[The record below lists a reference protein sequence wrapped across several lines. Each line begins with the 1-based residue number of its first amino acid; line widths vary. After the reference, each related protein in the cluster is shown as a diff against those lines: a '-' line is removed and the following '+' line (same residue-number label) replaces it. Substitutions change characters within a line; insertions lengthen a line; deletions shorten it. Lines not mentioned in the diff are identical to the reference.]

1 MEENKAVLPRF
12 DTLDKLVDFFDT
24 HDMGDYAAQ
33 MPEAHFEVAPKR
45 ETRQDR
51 AAIEQRVRE
60 LLQEEYHAPLPKKR
74 LAVGTK
80 SNGEKRY
87 HEFDGVSPDQKI
99 VFEVKSNQV
108 AATKDRPAGRY
119 FSAIKWAL
127 LSDVYLL
134 SRIPAQTRLLVLTDK
149 TLFDICRED
158 MDGLLPEN
166 TQVIYRNPSV
176 SK

>member
-1 MEENKAVLPRF
+1 MEENSNVLPRF
-12 DTLDKLVDFFDT
+12 DSIDHLVEFFDT

-33 MPEAHFEVAPKR
+33 MPEAHFEVAPR
-45 ETRQDR
+45 PEIRQNR
-51 AAIEQRVRE
+51 AVIEQRVRE
-60 LLQEEYHAPLPKKR
+60 ILQEEYHALLPKKR
-74 LAVGTK
+74 LSVGIK
-80 SNGEKRY
+80 SNGERRY

-108 AATKDRPAGRY
+108 IATKAKPAGRY

-127 LSDVYLL
+127 LGDVYLM
-134 SRIPAQTRLLVLTDK
+134 SRIPAQIRLLVLTDK

-166 TQVIYRNPSV
+166 TQIIYRNPA
-176 SK
+176 

>member
-1 MEENKAVLPRF
+1 MDESSAVLPHF
-12 DTLDKLVDFFDT
+12 DDIDHLVEFFDT
-24 HDMGDYAAQ
+24 HDMGDYADQ
-33 MPEAHFEVAPKR
+33 MPEVHFEVAPKR
-45 ETRQDR
+45 EARRDR
-51 AAIEQRVRE
+51 AAIERKVRE
-60 LLQEEYHAPLPKKR
+60 ILQEEYHALLPKQR
-74 LAVGTK
+74 LPIGVK

-87 HEFDGVSPDQKI
+87 HEFDGVSPDQRI

-108 AATKDRPAGRY
+108 TATKAKPTGRY

-134 SRIPAQTRLLVLTDK
+134 SRIPAQTRLLVLTDR

-166 TQVIYRNPSV
+166 TQIIYRNPA
-176 SK
+176 

>member
-1 MEENKAVLPRF
+1 MEKNNAIFPRF
-12 DTLDKLVDFFDT
+12 ENVNKLVEFFDT
-24 HDMGDYAAQ
+24 HDLGDYAAQ
-33 MPEAHFEVAPKR
+33 MPEVHFEIAAKR
-45 ETRQDR
+45 EILEGRS
-51 AAIEQRVRE
+51 AIEQKVRE
-60 LLQEEYHAPLPKKR
+60 LLQEEYQALLPKKR

-108 AATKDRPAGRY
+108 TATKTKPTGRY

-166 TQVIYRNPSV
+166 TQIIYRNPA
-176 SK
+176 

>member
-1 MEENKAVLPRF
+1 MEENNAVLPRF
-12 DTLDKLVDFFDT
+12 DNLDQLVEFFDT

-33 MPEAHFEVAPKR
+33 MPEVQFEVAPK
-45 ETRQDR
+45 QGKKPDR
-51 AAIEQRVRE
+51 AVIEQKVRE

-80 SNGEKRY
+80 SNGERRY
-87 HEFDGVSPDQKI
+87 HEFDGVSPDQNV

-108 AATKDRPAGRY
+108 TATKAKPAGRY

-127 LSDVYLL
+127 LGDVYLL
-134 SRIPAQTRLLVLTDK
+134 SRVSAQTRLLVLTDK

-166 TQVIYRNPSV
+166 TQIIYRNPA
-176 SK
+176 

>member
-1 MEENKAVLPRF
+1 MEENNAILPHF
-12 DTLDKLVDFFDT
+12 ETLDKLIDFFDT

-33 MPEAHFEVAPKR
+33 MPEVHFEVAPKQESR
-45 ETRQDR
+45 LDR
-51 AAIEQRVRE
+51 SGIEQKVRE
-60 LLQEEYHAPLPKKR
+60 LLQEEYQAPLPKKR
-74 LAVGTK
+74 LAIGTK

-87 HEFDGVSPDQKI
+87 HEFDGVSPDQNI
-99 VFEVKSNQV
+99 VFEVKSNKI
-108 AATKDRPAGRY
+108 AATKAKPAGRY

-127 LSDVYLL
+127 LGDVYLM

-166 TQVIYRNPSV
+166 TQVIYRNPGV
-176 SK
+176 TD

>member
-1 MEENKAVLPRF
+1 MEENNAVLPGF
-12 DTLDKLVDFFDT
+12 DSTDQLVEFFDT

-33 MPEAHFEVAPKR
+33 MPEVQFEVAPR
-45 ETRQDR
+45 HESRPDR
-51 AAIEQRVRE
+51 AAIEQKVRE
-60 LLQEEYHAPLPKKR
+60 LLQEEYHAPLLKKR

-108 AATKDRPAGRY
+108 TATKAKPAGRY

-127 LSDVYLL
+127 LGDVYLL
-134 SRIPAQTRLLVLTDK
+134 SRTPAQTRLLVLTDK

-166 TQVIYRNPSV
+166 TQIIYRNPA
-176 SK
+176 

>member
-1 MEENKAVLPRF
+1 MEKNNAIFPRF
-12 DTLDKLVDFFDT
+12 ENVNKLVEFFDT
-24 HDMGDYAAQ
+24 HDLGDYAAQ
-33 MPEAHFEVAPKR
+33 MPEVHFEIAAKR
-45 ETRQDR
+45 EILEGRS
-51 AAIEQRVRE
+51 AIEQKVRE
-60 LLQEEYHAPLPKKR
+60 LLQEEYQALLPKKR

-108 AATKDRPAGRY
+108 TATKAKPTGRY

-166 TQVIYRNPSV
+166 TQIIYRNPA
-176 SK
+176 